1 MDLKSITSAP
11 GRQAGPLPKTT
22 GGPPNLGSSGTNRS
36 NTPIRREGS
45 TATNKL
51 KSLELKSRGLA
62 EGRHPPA
69 AAKEPSKDPLSSV
82 RAGSTHSSPVV
93 GSTSAAE
100 RGKKAFNSR
109 RCFAPSAKDNAANRV
124 ECPQLGLNGSDLI
137 GGGAT
142 VLAVDAAGL
151 GRILSG

>member
-1 MDLKSITSAP
+1 MDLKGITSAP

-22 GGPPNLGSSGTNRS
+22 GSPPNLGSSGTNRS

-69 AAKEPSKDPLSSV
+69 AAKEPSKDP
-82 RAGSTHSSPVV
+82 
-93 GSTSAAE
+93 
-100 RGKKAFNSR
+100 FNEQ
-109 RCFAPSAKDNAANRV
+109 CQGWQHA
-124 ECPQLGLNGSDLI
+124 
-137 GGGAT
+137 
-142 VLAVDAAGL
+142 
-151 GRILSG
+151 